1 MGVLSRFEQRLG
13 GFVEG
18 AFAKVFKGG
27 VEPVELASAL
37 TRECDQQRAISAT
50 RSLVPNQFAI
60 ALSAGDYERLAPYG
74 KALGEE
80 LSSIVR
86 EHAEHQRYTFVGP
99 VVVMLER
106 DDALP
111 VGVYHVHSAV
121 NGGAP
126 LNPRT
131 AMAGDAAP
139 GAAAG
144 DDLDSPADGPAYA
157 DLPPRG
163 GIRPRPPADADA
175 GGHAGARLV
184 LAAGGT
190 ARAGSAAAAG
200 QPEQFPV
207 GRHRITLGRGADC
220 TIRLADTGV
229 SRQHGEI
236 RLVAEREHVYR
247 DLGSTNGSILNGR
260 PVLEAR
266 LEDGD
271 RLQLGRSTL
280 VYRKDDHARGQGRE
294 AGREGGEGS
303 GSPTEA

>member
-27 VEPVELASAL
+27 VEPVELAGAL

-50 RSLVPNQFAI
+50 RSLVPNQFAV
-60 ALSAGDYERLAPYG
+60 ALSSSDYERLAPYG

-80 LSSIVR
+80 LGSIVR

-121 NGGAP
+121 NAGAQ
-126 LNPRT
+126 LNPR
-131 AMAGDAAP
+131 AAVAADAG
-139 GAAAG
+139 GAA
-144 DDLDSPADGPAYA
+144 DLDGFADRRRQA
-157 DLPPRG
+157 DPPPLG
-163 GIRPRPPADADA
+163 GVQPRPPAEADA

-190 ARAGSAAAAG
+190 ARAGSAAAGG
-200 QPEQFPV
+200 QAEQFPV
-207 GRHRITLGRGADC
+207 GRHRIILGRGADC
-220 TIRLADTGV
+220 TIRLSDTGV

-280 VYRKDDHARGQGRE
+280 VYRKDDHARGQGRD

-303 GSPTEA
+303 GSPTET